1 MKAPKKHKVSRASLL
16 AKVTAMVTGKK
27 STKRRPK
34 ARHTSASRKA
44 FALAARHP
52 VSPAVAGLDCQATEA
67 QGPARA
73 AVRAPAAP
81 VPDLERTRG
90 ATGWSQG
97 EIKAK
102 VGQLMLLQAN
112 GRALAP
118 LGGRP
123 QVICRRFSHTETDPT
138 SDWGKIPVDKLCVPT
153 KRKKTSKRSVPGLGY
168 LVNDKGS
175 VIELHQIW
183 EPAPP
188 GEGCV
193 IIELRTGARQ

>member
-1 MKAPKKHKVSRASLL
+1 VKAPKKHKVSRASLL
-16 AKVTAMVTGKK
+16 AKVTALVTGKK
-27 STKRRPK
+27 APKRRPK
-34 ARHTSASRKA
+34 AHPHFSIPKA
-44 FALAARHP
+44 FALAHDILSRP
-52 VSPAVAGLDCQATEA
+52 PALDWI
-67 QGPARA
+67 
-73 AVRAPAAP
+73 VRPKPKGQLVLQCALPLHLCPTSNA
-81 VPDLERTRG
+81 TRG